1 MRQHFVYQTD
11 LRGQS
16 MGVNVMGEMSAD
28 VACQNVVAMVS
39 QGFNPSDN
47 VEQRAVIYLDLR

>member
-1 MRQHFVYQTD
+1 
-11 LRGQS
+11 